1 MNKSR
6 ICSLVVPV
14 MSAISVLFSARLG
27 ADDAGKRI
35 LATTFP
41 VHQIVR
47 NVAKGSGAE
56 LSLLLPAQ
64 LGCPHDY
71 ALSPQDMMKLA
82 KADILVVN
90 GLGMEEFLGAPVEKA
105 NAKIIIV
112 DSSAGI
118 KETLE
123 YAESCDHSDPGH
135 ADHHHHHCHSGVN
148 PHLFASPRMAA
159 KMAMNIADGLAKAD
173 PANAGIYLKN
183 GKEYSGRLERLADE
197 MADAVKKLNNR
208 KIVQPHGI
216 FDYLARDI
224 GIEIIAT
231 MQAHG
236 QEPSAAETLQLIKKI
251 KDEKPGA
258 IVSEPQYPD
267 KMPKTIS
274 KETGVPHIRLDP
286 VASGPEDA
294 ALDHYERTMREN
306 MKILEKSI
314 GKCKNGALSSQ
325 TRCIRAI
332 PSRFCILYM

>member
-6 ICSLVVPV
+6 ICSLVVSV
-14 MSAISVLFSARLG
+14 MSAISILSFARLG

-47 NVAKGSGAE
+47 NVAKDSGAE

-118 KETLE
+118 KDTLE
-123 YAESCDHSDPGH
+123 YAESCDHADHGH
-135 ADHHHHHCHSGVN
+135 AGHEHHSAMN
-148 PHLFASPRMAA
+148 PHIFASPRMAA

-173 PANAGIYLKN
+173 PANAAIYLKN
-183 GKEYSGRLERLADE
+183 GKEYSDKLDKLADE
-197 MADAVKKLNNR
+197 MSDAVKKLKNR

-274 KETGVPHIRLDP
+274 KETGVPHIKLDP
-286 VASGPEDA
+286 AASGPEDA
-294 ALDHYERTMREN
+294 TLDHYERTMRDN
-306 MKILEKSI
+306 MKILE
-314 GKCKNGALSSQ
+314 NLVALDM
-325 TRCIRAI
+325 
-332 PSRFCILYM
+332 L

>member
-1 MNKSR
+1 MKTVR
-6 ICSLVVPV
+6 IAAILV
-14 MSAISVLFSARLG
+14 SALFLISIFPTPPAIAATG
-27 ADDAGKRI
+27 GKRI

-47 NVAKGSGAE
+47 NVAKDSGAE

-82 KADILVVN
+82 KADMLVIN
-90 GLGMEEFLGAPVEKA
+90 GLGMEEFLGAPVKKA
-105 NAKIIIV
+105 NEKIILI

-118 KETLE
+118 KDTIE
-123 YAESCDHSDPGH
+123 YTDSCDHTDHGH
-135 ADHHHHHCHSGVN
+135 AGHEHHSAMN
-148 PHLFASPRMAA
+148 PHIFASPRMAA

-173 PANAGIYLKN
+173 PANAAIYLKN
-183 GKEYSGRLERLADE
+183 GKEYSDKLDKLADE
-197 MADAVKKLNNR
+197 MSDAVKNLKNR

-224 GIEIIAT
+224 GLAIIAT

-274 KETGVPHIRLDP
+274 KETGVPHIKLDP
-286 VASGPEDA
+286 AASGPEDA
-294 ALDHYERTMREN
+294 TLDHYERTMGEN

-314 GKCKNGALSSQ
+314 GN
-325 TRCIRAI
+325 
-332 PSRFCILYM
+332 